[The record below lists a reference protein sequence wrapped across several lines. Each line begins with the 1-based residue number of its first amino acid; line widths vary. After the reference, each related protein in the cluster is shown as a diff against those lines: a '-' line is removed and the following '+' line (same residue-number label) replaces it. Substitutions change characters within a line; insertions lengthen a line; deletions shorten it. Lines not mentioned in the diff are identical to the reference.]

1 MKIRPPHPAPPT
13 GASGLPNLDNFD
25 YEATGTHRTD
35 TQVLAPAS
43 TRRKP
48 SRAVLT
54 IVEGADAGRMVAL
67 DKPEIVIGRA
77 SECALVLPDPGVSRR
92 HARVLVRDDGLV
104 LEDLESKNG
113 TFVDGRSV
121 RSQKLEIGDVFFIGP
136 AVKIRLSMME
146 SSEERLAH
154 QLYDSSMRDALTNTF
169 NRRYFIQR
177 LSTEVAFA
185 VRHAT
190 PISVAILDL
199 DHFKKVN
206 DTYGHPAG
214 DRLLQSVARTIAKS
228 LRSEDV
234 LARVGG
240 EELAVLLRGTGMK
253 DALVVAERIRGAV
266 AATSI
271 LVEGDEVRATVS
283 IGLASSGE
291 LSGNC
296 THDALIALA
305 DQRLYDAKSA
315 GRNRVRGGE

>member
-1 MKIRPPHPAPPT
+1 MKIRPPQAPPP
-13 GASGLPNLDNFD
+13 GSSGLPNLDNFD

-35 TQVLAPAS
+35 TQILAPAS
-43 TRRKP
+43 TRRRP
-48 SRAVLT
+48 ARAVLT

-67 DKPEIVIGRA
+67 DSAEILIGRA
-77 SECALVLPDPGVSRR
+77 SECALVLPDPGVSRK

-104 LEDLESKNG
+104 LEDLDSKNG
-113 TFVDGRSV
+113 TFIDGRSV
-121 RSQKLEIGDVFFIGP
+121 RSESLEIGDVFFIGP
-136 AVKIRLSMME
+136 SVKIRLSMME

-169 NRRYFIQR
+169 NRRYFVQR

-190 PISVAILDL
+190 PLSVAVLDL
-199 DHFKKVN
+199 DHFKRVN

-214 DRLLQSVARTIAKS
+214 DRLLQSVARTVARS

-240 EELAVLLRGTGMK
+240 EELAVLLRGTGMR
-253 DALVVAERIRGAV
+253 DAVLVAERIRLAV

-271 LVEGDEVRATVS
+271 LVEGEEVRATVS
-283 IGLASSGE
+283 IGLASTTE
-291 LSGNC
+291 LERGGS
-296 THDALIALA
+296 HDALVTLA
-305 DQRLYDAKSA
+305 DERLYEAKSA
-315 GRNRVRGGE
+315 GRNTVRGGQ